1 MNVYIVQVWAL
12 ALTAFAVGSLVAWFT
27 AALTLKPIERVREEL
42 ASSVRPTARTES
54 VRS

>member
-1 MNVYIVQVWAL
+1 MNVYIVQLWAL

-27 AALTLKPIERVREEL
+27 ATLTMKPLERVREEL
-42 ASSVRPTARTES
+42 STSVQPTARTES